1 MRKKFIPL
9 SLALCLTLSG
19 CGGNVV
25 LERSYS
31 VSTPHSEVYWENEG
45 ADTLRADSYQDLV
58 NALLLLLGEHSE
70 EGVVRIYS
78 EEDAAAMAEQA
89 CKEVQ
94 EETALGAYLL
104 DYISYTDTQERAYY
118 EMHVRLGYRRTAE
131 EQAGI
136 VTATST
142 EALPDLLRLTAR
154 EGSLSRIAVRFT
166 YFTADRDGIRDM
178 VYDINSPGESTRIIS
193 KLMQWTDDR
202 QVHIHTILHQN
213 KGDENARGHI
223 GTEINNKS
231 ETVLRVEKDKNED
244 LISTVEA
251 VYIRDVSFPSFA
263 FRINSEALPEIISDY
278 EPTPDSRG
286 NEAWDPYHDISE
298 DTHRSALDSVF
309 TTPEKMLRHGELMDA
324 LREAYGNE
332 DIELSDYKLK
342 ILITFLRN
350 KRMIEQVDKGKKK
363 GNPYRYLH
371 DFYY

>member
-131 EQAGI
+131 EQAG
-136 VTATST
+136 
-142 EALPDLLRLTAR
+142 E
-154 EGSLSRIAVRFT
+154 
-166 YFTADRDGIRDM
+166 
-178 VYDINSPGESTRIIS
+178 
-193 KLMQWTDDR
+193 
-202 QVHIHTILHQN
+202 H
-213 KGDENARGHI
+213 RG
-223 GTEINNKS
+223 
-231 ETVLRVEKDKNED
+231 
-244 LISTVEA
+244 A
-251 VYIRDVSFPSFA
+251 A
-263 FRINSEALPEIISDY
+263 
-278 EPTPDSRG
+278 
-286 NEAWDPYHDISE
+286 
-298 DTHRSALDSVF
+298 
-309 TTPEKMLRHGELMDA
+309 
-324 LREAYGNE
+324 
-332 DIELSDYKLK
+332 
-342 ILITFLRN
+342 
-350 KRMIEQVDKGKKK
+350 
-363 GNPYRYLH
+363 
-371 DFYY
+371 

>member
-31 VSTPHSEVYWENEG
+31 VSAPHSEVYWENEG

-131 EQAGI
+131 QAAAI
-136 VTATST
+136 VHATSVSALHDLLT
-142 EALPDLLRLTAR
+142 EAAAQDKSELTAR

-178 VYDINSPGESTRIIS
+178 VRSVQEEVDPGFTEPW
-193 KLMQWTDDR
+193 QVNFYPDTDD
-202 QVHIHTILHQN
+202 VGI
-213 KGDENARGHI
+213 
-223 GTEINNKS
+223 
-231 ETVLRVEKDKNED
+231 VE
-244 LISTVEA
+244 V
-251 VYIRDVSFPSFA
+251 V
-263 FRINSEALPEIISDY
+263 
-278 EPTPDSRG
+278 
-286 NEAWDPYHDISE
+286 
-298 DTHRSALDSVF
+298 
-309 TTPEKMLRHGELMDA
+309 
-324 LREAYGNE
+324 LREA
-332 DIELSDYKLK
+332 
-342 ILITFLRN
+342 
-350 KRMIEQVDKGKKK
+350 
-363 GNPYRYLH
+363 
-371 DFYY
+371 

>member
-118 EMHVRLGYRRTAE
+118 EIARAPRLPPHGGG
-131 EQAGI
+131 AGGHYHRD
-136 VTATST
+136 
-142 EALPDLLRLTAR
+142 EHRALPDLLRLTAR
-154 EGSLSRIAVRFT
+154 EARSAASPCASRTSPRTVMASAT
-166 YFTADRDGIRDM
+166 W
-178 VYDINSPGESTRIIS
+178 YDLCRRRSTPASP
-193 KLMQWTDDR
+193 
-202 QVHIHTILHQN
+202 
-213 KGDENARGHI
+213 
-223 GTEINNKS
+223 
-231 ETVLRVEKDKNED
+231 
-244 LISTVEA
+244 
-251 VYIRDVSFPSFA
+251 
-263 FRINSEALPEIISDY
+263 
-278 EPTPDSRG
+278 SRG
-286 NEAWDPYHDISE
+286 
-298 DTHRSALDSVF
+298 R
-309 TTPEKMLRHGELMDA
+309 
-324 LREAYGNE
+324 
-332 DIELSDYKLK
+332 
-342 ILITFLRN
+342 
-350 KRMIEQVDKGKKK
+350 
-363 GNPYRYLH
+363 
-371 DFYY
+371 

>member
-1 MRKKFIPL
+1 MRKKFILL
-9 SLALCLTLSG
+9 SLALCLMLSG

-31 VSTPHSEVYWENEG
+31 VSAPHSEVYWENEG

-78 EEDAAAMAEQA
+78 EDDASAMAEQA

-104 DYISYTDTQERAYY
+104 DYISYTDTQERGYY
-118 EMHVRLGYRRTAE
+118 EMSVHLGYRRTAE

-178 VYDINSPGESTRIIS
+178 VRQVQEEVDPGFTEPW
-193 KLMQWTDDR
+193 QVNFYPDTDD
-202 QVHIHTILHQN
+202 VGI
-213 KGDENARGHI
+213 
-223 GTEINNKS
+223 
-231 ETVLRVEKDKNED
+231 VE
-244 LISTVEA
+244 V
-251 VYIRDVSFPSFA
+251 V
-263 FRINSEALPEIISDY
+263 
-278 EPTPDSRG
+278 
-286 NEAWDPYHDISE
+286 
-298 DTHRSALDSVF
+298 
-309 TTPEKMLRHGELMDA
+309 
-324 LREAYGNE
+324 LREA
-332 DIELSDYKLK
+332 
-342 ILITFLRN
+342 
-350 KRMIEQVDKGKKK
+350 
-363 GNPYRYLH
+363 
-371 DFYY
+371 

>member
-9 SLALCLTLSG
+9 TLALCLTLAG
-19 CGGNVV
+19 CGNIV

-31 VSTPHSEVYWENEG
+31 VSAPHSEVYWENEN

-70 EGVVRIYS
+70 EGTVRIYGND
-78 EEDAAAMAEQA
+78 EAAASMAEQA
-89 CKEVQ
+89 CREVQ

-178 VYDINSPGESTRIIS
+178 VRSVQEEVAPGFTEPW
-193 KLMQWTDDR
+193 QVNFYPDTDD
-202 QVHIHTILHQN
+202 VGI
-213 KGDENARGHI
+213 
-223 GTEINNKS
+223 
-231 ETVLRVEKDKNED
+231 VE
-244 LISTVEA
+244 V
-251 VYIRDVSFPSFA
+251 V
-263 FRINSEALPEIISDY
+263 
-278 EPTPDSRG
+278 
-286 NEAWDPYHDISE
+286 
-298 DTHRSALDSVF
+298 
-309 TTPEKMLRHGELMDA
+309 
-324 LREAYGNE
+324 LREA
-332 DIELSDYKLK
+332 
-342 ILITFLRN
+342 
-350 KRMIEQVDKGKKK
+350 
-363 GNPYRYLH
+363 
-371 DFYY
+371 